1 MSCWVLIGICLG
13 PVIAFKAGV
22 FLVRSDDELFAT
34 KNKGLTQEF
43 CLIANICA
51 AEWAIPVQ
59 QDNGHNYKSLQTEPL
74 SSLSDKMSKNVI
86 IQ

>member
-13 PVIAFKAGV
+13 PVIAFKVGV

-51 AEWAIPVQ
+51 AE
-59 QDNGHNYKSLQTEPL
+59 
-74 SSLSDKMSKNVI
+74 
-86 IQ
+86 